1 MFLKSVI
8 ISLAS
13 AGYQIIII
21 INIII
26 MCSPVELHVVTQTLT
41 LFVSSCPNL
50 ITGPRP
56 MPMECPAINT
66 NSGNSIMPHGTL
78 CHSEGHWHLILANNI
93 LLKSSIIFPSP
104 CPRSPPITLFYV
116 PQIVRKLD
124 TWEMIELWQFSE
136 NSFGAADISCHALA
150 DVWVTK

>member
-1 MFLKSVI
+1 MVMFLKSVI

-26 MCSPVELHVVTQTLT
+26 M
-41 LFVSSCPNL
+41 SCML
-50 ITGPRP
+50 WHRHSL
-56 MPMECPAINT
+56 C
-66 NSGNSIMPHGTL
+66 L
-78 CHSEGHWHLILANNI
+78 CHLVPISSLDPDQCQWNVQQLIQI
-93 LLKSSIIFPSP
+93 LGTPSCLMAPCATLRVIDILSWQIIYCLKAPLSSLPP